1 MKKYRIIT
9 KEILVDDVSDQEQA
23 MTIVQMYA
31 ERGVMAEFE
40 SYNILTSEA
49 KRLGR
54 DPDLH

>member
-9 KEILVDDVSDQEQA
+9 KEILVEDLGNKDEAQ
-23 MTIVQMYA
+23 TIVQMYA
-31 ERGVMAEFE
+31 DQGVIAEFE
-40 SYNILTSEA
+40 EYNPLPPEA